1 MRLGKKWK
9 AEQLKTAGDEHTSS
23 CWGRTTWRDVERSL
37 RRRMRIYPSTLLH
50 DRPRAAEGESEC
62 DLGQLDIRLPAG
74 GRGAAGWRNP
84 EINREGRK
92 VIVSIYGRD
101 VNDGDLD
108 LDEQEAIT
116 R

>member
-9 AEQLKTAGDEHTSS
+9 VGQLTTAGDEHRSS
-23 CWGRTTWRDVERSL
+23 YWDRTTWRDVERSL
-37 RRRMRIYPSTLLH
+37 RRRMRIYPSTLLR
-50 DRPRAAEGESEC
+50 DRPLAAEGEDNC
-62 DLGQLDIRLPAG
+62 DLAQLDIRLPAG

-92 VIVSIYGRD
+92 AIVSIYGRD
-101 VNDGDLD
+101 VKHSDLD
-108 LDEQEAIT
+108 LDEQEAIC

>member
-9 AEQLKTAGDEHTSS
+9 AGQLKTAGDEHASS
-23 CWGRTTWRDVERSL
+23 YCERTTWRDVERSL
-37 RRRMRIYPSTLLH
+37 RRRMRIYPSTLLR
-50 DRPRAAEGESEC
+50 DRPLANDGEDDR

-92 VIVSIYGRD
+92 AIVSSYGCD
-101 VNDGDLD
+101 VKDGDLD